1 MLQKSLSRNI
11 NSILSKNRTIGSL
24 YTHSLEILKLQ
35 SALRSKLDPSLK
47 DHVYITKVNPDNIL
61 IYTDSPVWASK
72 LRFLTTEILNIV
84 KNVPSYKKI
93 ETVRI
98 KVSPSLGPIS
108 NNTNQISISPLTAKH
123 LEQVAENINDSNL
136 QSSLLKLAQ
145 NR

>member
-1 MLQKSLSRNI
+1 MHQKSLSRNI
-11 NSILSKNRTIGSL
+11 NSILSKNSTIGSL

-35 SALRSKLDPSLK
+35 SALRSKLHPPLK
-47 DHVYITKVNPDNIL
+47 DHVYITKVNPDNII

-84 KNVPSYKKI
+84 KNIPSYKKI
-93 ETVRI
+93 KTVRI
-98 KVSPSLGPIS
+98 KVSPSLSPIS

-123 LEQVAENINDSNL
+123 LKQVAENINDSKL